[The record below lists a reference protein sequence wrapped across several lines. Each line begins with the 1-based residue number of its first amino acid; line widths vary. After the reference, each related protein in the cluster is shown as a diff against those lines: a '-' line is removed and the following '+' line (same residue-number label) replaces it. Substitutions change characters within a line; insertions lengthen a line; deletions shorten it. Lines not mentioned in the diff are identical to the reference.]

1 VRAGYRHADPRQGFL
16 WETSQQPPA
25 RWHAAGEGPAHYL
38 ADTPDGAWAE
48 FLRHESIT
56 DPEDLEGISRSLWA
70 VGVTNTEVDNATP
83 LALPDDLGFG
93 GYGDCQAAAR
103 AARDAG
109 ATAVKSS
116 SAALLPGMAGGL
128 VCDGGLQPA
137 PQADGQV
144 WVLFGPRP
152 DLRGWRCAQNGI
164 PSADLLSAVRHL

>member
-1 VRAGYRHADPRQGFL
+1 MRAGYRHADPRQGFL

-48 FLRHESIT
+48 FLRHECIT
-56 DPEDLEGISRSLWA
+56 GPEDLEGISRSLWA
-70 VGVTNTEVDNATP
+70 VGVTDTDIDDATP
-83 LALPDDLGFG
+83 LALPDDLGLG
-93 GYGDCQAAAR
+93 GYRDCQAAAR
-103 AARDAG
+103 TARDAG
-109 ATAVKSS
+109 ATTVKAP

-128 VCDGGLQPA
+128 HCDGGLQPA
-137 PQADGQV
+137 PQVEGQV

-152 DLRGWRCAQNGI
+152 DLRGWRCAQSGV